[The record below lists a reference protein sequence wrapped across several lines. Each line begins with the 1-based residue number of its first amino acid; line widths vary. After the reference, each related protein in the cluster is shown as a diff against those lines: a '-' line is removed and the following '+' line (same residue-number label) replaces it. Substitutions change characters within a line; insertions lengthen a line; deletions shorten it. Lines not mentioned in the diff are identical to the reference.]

1 MNVPKRAD
9 VYAKG
14 EGEKLF
20 VPYCETEAAGELI
33 IHIERA
39 EKGSRFDLS
48 TRAAWAIYWNRP
60 RLVHFLKNQPLA
72 SEHVLKD
79 YLFAF
84 LGCTEMIACLRA
96 RAIIDDKFTE
106 PFMFLAASN
115 ELDEWSVL
123 DLAPVVDMFVAAAK
137 TGIADGSTWMDESW
151 DIFDGVTHDAYIAWK
166 TKRANT
172 TAPGVKGK
180 NVAQRDVPQHAA
192 VQMVRAEL
200 YNPTDEDNKATTELC
215 KAALE
220 VWLTGMLKT
229 LTEGNGALYMT
240 GGEYGVD
247 KQTALMKEH
256 FKGTY
261 RNTDIPCESY
271 FGLLKYNKKLF
282 TNMSVEAA
290 DALTMAQRNGLF
302 SVLAPLVTVSRKSNR
317 ES

>member
-166 TKRANT
+166 T
-172 TAPGVKGK
+172 
-180 NVAQRDVPQHAA
+180 
-192 VQMVRAEL
+192 
-200 YNPTDEDNKATTELC
+200 
-215 KAALE
+215 
-220 VWLTGMLKT
+220 
-229 LTEGNGALYMT
+229 
-240 GGEYGVD
+240 
-247 KQTALMKEH
+247 
-256 FKGTY
+256 
-261 RNTDIPCESY
+261 
-271 FGLLKYNKKLF
+271 
-282 TNMSVEAA
+282 
-290 DALTMAQRNGLF
+290 
-302 SVLAPLVTVSRKSNR
+302 
-317 ES
+317 